1 MCWNDEGRRSA
12 RLCGLFLLSALC
24 LTLVAGCQEAD
35 TLKRE
40 LIKKVE
46 TLLKPKKNPFKP
58 RDGITIRACSLYEM
72 ANPNSRI
79 LQKLP
84 AETPVHL
91 TDKVGDW
98 FRIRTRDGQ
107 EGYLDQKMVGGKE
120 IILKTQE
127 LRKSIEGMPAQ
138 AEGVTKNKANF
149 RLEPGRRHEI
159 IEKLPPG
166 KKFEV
171 YERVVTMR
179 SSPNA
184 KPSATLGRGDVQ
196 GAPAG
201 DGVRGDESPEDAKK
215 DVWYK
220 VKIED
225 GRVGYLFTHNMK
237 LTPPEDI
244 ARAVPFMRIVAWRSI
259 DVTDDPDRGAKN
271 NYVVAYAPIGKDPGS
286 DYSRLYLMNWSPKY
300 NRRSINWQSP
310 ISGILPITDFRYEG
324 KPGFTVRYLH
334 PTKKS
339 KLVLASFVFSRG
351 KVRKVSE
358 EEIPDPSE
366 LH

>member
-1 MCWNDEGRRSA
+1 MCWDNMGKRST
-12 RLCGLFLLSALC
+12 RFFCLCVVSVVC
-24 LTLVAGCQEAD
+24 LTVAAGCQETD

-40 LIKKVE
+40 LLNKAQD
-46 TLLKPKKNPFKP
+46 LLKKKKNPFTP
-58 RDGITIRACSLYEM
+58 RDGITIRACSLYQT
-72 ANPNSRI
+72 ANQNSEV

-91 TDKVGDW
+91 MDKVGDW
-98 FRIRTRDGQ
+98 FRIRTREGR
-107 EGYLDQKMVGGKE
+107 EGYLDQKLVGGKE

-138 AEGVTKNKANF
+138 AEGVTKTRANF
-149 RLEPGRRHEI
+149 RLEPGREHEI
-159 IEKLPPG
+159 IEVLPPG

-171 YERVVTMR
+171 YERVVTTR
-179 SSPNA
+179 SNSAA
-184 KPSATLGRGDVQ
+184 KSVSAGGRGEGLSSAAED
-196 GAPAG
+196 AS
-201 DGVRGDESPEDAKK
+201 RGDETSDDVKK

-225 GRVGYLFTHNMK
+225 GRVGYLYTHNMK

-259 DVTDDPDRGAKN
+259 NVTDDPDRGAKN

-286 DYSRLYLMNWSPKY
+286 DYSRLYLMNWSSKL
-300 NRRSINWQSP
+300 NRRNINWQVP
-310 ISGILPITDFRYEG
+310 ISGILPITDYHFEG
-324 KPGFTVRYLH
+324 KPGFSVRYLH
-334 PTKKS
+334 PSKKG
-339 KLVLASFVFSRG
+339 KLVLASYVFSGG
-351 KVRKVSE
+351 KVRKISE
-358 EEIPDPSE
+358 EEIPSPST